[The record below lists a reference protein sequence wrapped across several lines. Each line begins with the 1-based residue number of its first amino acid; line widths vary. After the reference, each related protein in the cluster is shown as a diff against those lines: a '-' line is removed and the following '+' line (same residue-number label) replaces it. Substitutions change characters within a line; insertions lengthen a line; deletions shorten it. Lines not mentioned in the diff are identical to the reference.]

1 MSINEG
7 LKWRYATKKMNGEQV
22 SSGDLLTILNNINL
36 SASSYGLQPYNVVV
50 VKNQELKDKLQIA
63 AYGQTQI
70 GSSSAVIV
78 FAIAEDITEAHVD
91 EYMKR
96 IADTRNLPVNN
107 LENFRQVILGTIN
120 NLSVE
125 QKQIWASKQAYIG
138 LGTGLLAAA
147 ELNID
152 ACPMEG
158 FNTAEFD
165 SILGLKEKGLKS
177 VVIMPVGYR
186 AADDSLATFK
196 KVRKNIDDFAI
207 IID

>member
-1 MSINEG
+1 M
-7 LKWRYATKKMNGEQV
+7 
-22 SSGDLLTILNNINL
+22 
-36 SASSYGLQPYNVVV
+36 
-50 VKNQELKDKLQIA
+50 A
-63 AYGQTQI
+63 AYGQAQV

-78 FAIAEDITEAHVD
+78 FAIAEDITETHVD
-91 EYMKR
+91 EYIKR
-96 IADTRNLPVNN
+96 IADARNLPVDM
-107 LENFRQVILGTIN
+107 LANFKNVILGTLN

-125 QKQIWASKQAYIG
+125 QKQIWASKQAYIA
-138 LGTGLLAAA
+138 LGTGLIAAA

-165 SILGLKEKGLKS
+165 SILGLKKRGLKS

-186 AADDSLATFK
+186 AADDSLATSQ

-207 IID
+207 IME